1 MSENVGQ
8 IGLAEPF
15 DIDDGSLKGITPEK
29 AFSLGVEWHLFRQR
43 LDSQKAFTIFCLPE
57 NATRLVKMVERH
69 TRFVEERPNVAQGW
83 TQIYVGDC
91 FA

>member
-1 MSENVGQ
+1 MTENVGQ
-8 IGLAEPF
+8 FALVEPF

-29 AFSLGVEWHLFRQR
+29 AFSLGVEWQLFKQR
-43 LDSQKAFTIFCLPE
+43 LDSHKAFTTFCLPE
-57 NATRLVKMVERH
+57 NAIRIVKMVERH
-69 TRFVEERPNVAQGW
+69 KRLVEDRPNAEQGW